1 MRILLTR
8 NIQLWRSRLRRFL
21 RAGMWRPNALGQRS
35 FRWLISETSD
45 ADKFMKV
52 SFTPNERGNVLLC
65 AVCTIFVVSLIAAN
79 VLLNCTAR
87 YNQASNQVRSW
98 NEALYAAESG
108 GDIAY
113 SEVRKLATSAWAT
126 AFSASNGWTTSGTT
140 YTSGTTTFGTN
151 GLRTNQTVALF
162 YSDPTSGNAW
172 YRIRSKGISPLHGL
186 KRTGMDDRLS
196 NGNRFAANG
205 ATRGFGESSSGKI

>member
-1 MRILLTR
+1 MRILPTR
-8 NIQLWRSRLRRFL
+8 KKQLWRSRFSRFL
-21 RAGMWRPNALGQRS
+21 PAGTSPTNARGQPS
-35 FRWLISETSD
+35 FLSLISETND

-52 SFTPNERGNVLLC
+52 SFIQNERGNVLLC

-113 SEVRKLATSAWAT
+113 SEVRKLASDSTN
-126 AFSASNGWTTSGTT
+126 AFSASNGWTTSTNPDGSKT
-140 YTSGTTTFGTN
+140 YTSGTMTVGTN
-151 GLRTNQTVALF
+151 DLRMSQSVKTF
-162 YSDPTSGNAW
+162 YPDTSGNAW
-172 YRIRSKGISPLHGL
+172 CRIRSKG
-186 KRTGMDDRLS
+186 
-196 NGNRFAANG
+196 
-205 ATRGFGESSSGKI
+205 

>member
-1 MRILLTR
+1 
-8 NIQLWRSRLRRFL
+8 
-21 RAGMWRPNALGQRS
+21 
-35 FRWLISETSD
+35 
-45 ADKFMKV
+45 MKV
-52 SFTPNERGNVLLC
+52 SFIQNERGNVLLC

-108 GDIAY
+108 ADIAY
-113 SEVRKLATSAWAT
+113 NEVRNLVNNPGT
-126 AFSASNGWTTSGTT
+126 AFSAGNGWTTSGTT

-151 GLRTNQTVALF
+151 GLRTNQTVDLF
-162 YSDPTSGNAW
+162 TDPTTVMP
-172 YRIRSKGISPLHGL
+172 GIVSVRKEPHLCGL
-186 KRTGMDDRLS
+186 KRTEWMIAS

-205 ATRGFGESSSGKI
+205 ATRGDGDTLLRKIDFNMIISPRPMVRPGMERTKPSSRSRRRTT

>member
-108 GDIAY
+108 ADIAY
-113 SEVRKLATSAWAT
+113 NEDRKIASSPASA
-126 AFSASNGWTTSGTT
+126 FGASNGWATSGTT

-151 GLRTNQTVALF
+151 GLRTSQTVDLF
-162 YSDPTSGNAW
+162 YS
-172 YRIRSKGISPLHGL
+172 
-186 KRTGMDDRLS
+186 
-196 NGNRFAANG
+196 
-205 ATRGFGESSSGKI
+205 

>member
-108 GDIAY
+108 ADMAFAEI
-113 SEVRKLATSAWAT
+113 RKTLPG
-126 AFSASNGWTTSGTT
+126 ASPSPSPWTGWSPSGTT
-140 YTSGTTTFGTN
+140 YVSPVTGTASLPWTFGSDN
-151 GLRTNQTVALF
+151 LQARTV
-162 YSDPTSGNAW
+162 
-172 YRIRSKGISPLHGL
+172 
-186 KRTGMDDRLS
+186 
-196 NGNRFAANG
+196 
-205 ATRGFGESSSGKI
+205 